1 MILEELLKRAT
12 KIAVEVHTDQ
22 VDRSGQPYL
31 GHVFRVM
38 NAGRTLEE
46 KIVGALHDVIEDS
59 DLTPEDLK
67 EEGFPEIILNA
78 VDAMTRYEH
87 ESYEEYL
94 ERVLKN
100 PIAIHVKLNDLTDN
114 MDLRRLI
121 ELDDESIMRMKK
133 YHSAYRKLISK
144 K

>member
-1 MILEELLKRAT
+1 MTLEELLKRAT
-12 KIAVEVHTDQ
+12 EIAIEVHANQ
-22 VDRSGQPYL
+22 VDRVGQPYL

-38 NAGRTLEE
+38 NAGKTLEE

-59 DLTPEDLK
+59 DLTLKDLK
-67 EEGFPEIILNA
+67 KEGFPEIILNA

-87 ESYEEYL
+87 ESYDEYL

-100 PIAIHVKLNDLTDN
+100 PIAIQVKLNDLTDN
-114 MDLRRLI
+114 MDLRRLT
-121 ELDDESIMRMKK
+121 ELDEESIMRMKK
-133 YHSAYRKLISK
+133 YHNAYRQLISK